1 MASLASKITL
11 RSPLVT
17 QNVSKTFINN
27 SPKHYSTATKEKTL
41 KERFGEIYPEKAEAI
56 KKFKKEHGKTVIG
69 EVLLEQA
76 YGGMRGIKGLVWE
89 GSVLD
94 PIEGIRFRGRTI
106 PDIQNELPKAPGGE
120 EPLPE
125 ALFWLLLTGEVPT
138 QTQTAALSA
147 ELAARSD
154 LPQHVIDLIDRCP
167 SNLHPMAQFSLA
179 VTALETE
186 SEFAKAYAKGV
197 NKKDY
202 WSYTFDDS
210 INLLAKLPVIAG
222 KIYRNVFKDGKIPA
236 INKDLDYG
244 ANLANLL
251 GYGENKEFVELMRLY
266 LTIHSDHEGGNV
278 SAHTTHLVGS
288 ALSSPFLSLAAGL
301 NGLAGPLHGR
311 ANQEVLE
318 WLFGMKEALKGDY
331 SKEAIEKYLWDT
343 LNSGR
348 VVPGYG
354 HAVLRKTDP
363 RYTAQREFALK
374 HMPDYELFKLVSN
387 IYEVAP
393 GVLTKHGKTKNPWP
407 NVDSH
412 SGVLLQYYGLTEAS
426 FYTVLFGVSRAFG
439 VLPQLILDRAY
450 GMSIERPKSFSTE
463 KYMELIK
470 GIESKK

>member
-1 MASLASKITL
+1 MASLATL
-11 RSPLVT
+11 RSSLIK
-17 QNVSKTFINN
+17 NNISKSFLNN
-27 SPKHYSTATKEKTL
+27 SAKCYSTIAKEKTL
-41 KERFGEIYPEKAEAI
+41 KERFAEIYPEKAETI
-56 KKFKKEHGKTVIG
+56 KKFRKEHGKTVIG

-106 PDIQNELPKAPGGE
+106 PEIQTELPKAPGGD

-138 QTQTAALSA
+138 AAQTTALSA

-167 SNLHPMAQFSLA
+167 ANLHPMAQFSLA

-210 INLLAKLPVIAG
+210 INLLAKLPIIAG
-222 KIYRNVFKDGKIPA
+222 KIYRNVFKDGKIPS

-244 ANLANLL
+244 ANLSNLL

-278 SAHTTHLVGS
+278 SADRKS
-288 ALSSPFLSLAAGL
+288 
-301 NGLAGPLHGR
+301 
-311 ANQEVLE
+311 
-318 WLFGMKEALKGDY
+318 
-331 SKEAIEKYLWDT
+331 
-343 LNSGR
+343 
-348 VVPGYG
+348 VV
-354 HAVLRKTDP
+354 
-363 RYTAQREFALK
+363 
-374 HMPDYELFKLVSN
+374 
-387 IYEVAP
+387 
-393 GVLTKHGKTKNPWP
+393 
-407 NVDSH
+407 
-412 SGVLLQYYGLTEAS
+412 
-426 FYTVLFGVSRAFG
+426 
-439 VLPQLILDRAY
+439 
-450 GMSIERPKSFSTE
+450 
-463 KYMELIK
+463 
-470 GIESKK
+470 